1 MPPARP
7 RQAST
12 VRADSRERIEI
23 VTMCDDLRLARTI
36 CGQRHKF
43 VDGFAPA
50 FVPFTHTYDR
60 SSVGSNTPVGVSQ
73 TSRLRRFWSDGT
85 WSHPR
90 IDPVETLILE
100 VREKDGV
107 VQEEICATSIFMDTG
122 PRVVIARQ
130 EIHGRSCR
138 GRSHDDDAA
147 GLIGAALQPI
157 QIAVGKLELAEPDA
171 G

>member
-1 MPPARP
+1 MG
-7 RQAST
+7 
-12 VRADSRERIEI
+12 
-23 VTMCDDLRLARTI
+23 DDLRLLGTI
-36 CGQRHKF
+36 CRQRHKF

-60 SSVGSNTPVGVSQ
+60 SSAGSNTSVGISQ
-73 TSRLRRFWSDGT
+73 TSRLRRLWSDGT
-85 WSHPR
+85 RSHPR
-90 IDPVETLILE
+90 IDAVEALILE

-107 VQEEICATSIFMDTG
+107 VQEEICATSIFMDPG

-130 EIHGRSCR
+130 EVHGRTCR

-147 GLIGAALQPI
+147 GLIGTALQPI

>member
-1 MPPARP
+1 
-7 RQAST
+7 
-12 VRADSRERIEI
+12 
-23 VTMCDDLRLARTI
+23 MCDDLRLLRTI
-36 CGQRHKF
+36 CRQRHKF
-43 VDGFAPA
+43 VDGFVPA

-60 SSVGSNTPVGVSQ
+60 SSVGSNATVGIPQ
-73 TSRLRRFWSDGT
+73 TSRLRRLRSDGT
-85 WSHPR
+85 RSRPR
-90 IDPVETLILE
+90 IDAVEALILE

-107 VQEEICATSIFMDTG
+107 VPEEICATSIFMDPG

-130 EIHGRSCR
+130 EVHRRSCR
-138 GRSHDDDAA
+138 GRSHDDDTA